1 MKKEQKITFILLG
14 IYLIILTWIILL
26 KTQFS
31 VSFVIIGETL
41 QSDERRKSV
50 GYSPF
55 DEPIRT
61 GGEGMLTV
69 TVQKY

>member
-1 MKKEQKITFILLG
+1 MKKEQKITFILLV

-41 QSDERRKSV
+41 
-50 GYSPF
+50 
-55 DEPIRT
+55 PI
-61 GGEGMLTV
+61 G
-69 TVQKY
+69 